1 MRTFGILTTVLLG
14 LSVSLSTHAGLM
26 CDARYDDNVTANLGC
41 EVGTTNNHDVTQ
53 VNLDEMFGPL
63 DWTELYRDGSSAAG
77 PDGDLTDPFG
87 ALLSLVY
94 DVDLF
99 GGTFS
104 IDWGD
109 DVGESVELMFV
120 LKDGAGPT
128 TDPQTYVGWLL
139 DPGDWGVQNYDF
151 ISPFQ
156 NTNTQEFKQISNSAF
171 YIRGGDINQQCT
183 DPNGCTN
190 QVPEPAPLALMG
202 AGLMALGLVA
212 RRRTKSCAY

>member
-1 MRTFGILTTVLLG
+1 MKYIALL
-14 LSVSLSTHAGLM
+14 LALMSTQASAGLM
-26 CDARYDDNVTANLGC
+26 CDSRYENYVVTNTGC
-41 EVGTTNNHDVTQ
+41 ELGSTNNHDVTQ

-63 DWTELYRDGSSAAG
+63 DWSELYRDGSSAAG

-87 ALLSLVY
+87 ALLSLTY
-94 DVDLF
+94 DIDLF

-104 IDWGD
+104 VDWGD

-156 NTNTQEFKQISNSAF
+156 NTNTGGFKQISNSAF
-171 YIRGGDINQQCT
+171 YIRGGGINQQCT

-190 QVPEPAPLALMG
+190 QVPAPAPLALMG
-202 AGLMALGLVA
+202 FGLLALRAFA
-212 RRRTKSCAY
+212 RKR